1 MAQSSVINTN
11 IHRKQET
18 SSSTV
23 LQPSETDV
31 SMVDLTNAVPDIVQ
45 ASKTNLNQV
54 MDVQNEL
61 NELHELMPSNEYTKL
76 LNAILT
82 KDGIDI
88 KTLRKEYLRVLDH
101 RNKTMQEN
109 AKLET
114 DILKVKGKEHR
125 KNVITVTC
133 CICAPFV
140 VYLFLP
146 PTAKKYV
153 GDFAKTAVKSIH
165 AA

>member
-88 KTLRKEYLRVLDH
+88 KTLR
-101 RNKTMQEN
+101 
-109 AKLET
+109 
-114 DILKVKGKEHR
+114 
-125 KNVITVTC
+125 
-133 CICAPFV
+133 
-140 VYLFLP
+140 
-146 PTAKKYV
+146 
-153 GDFAKTAVKSIH
+153 
-165 AA
+165 